1 MARSGD
7 TSVEFNPRFFETVL
21 RQPQVEAVVDAAAQR
36 TLAAAKANAPVDTG
50 AYRDG
55 LHVEHHESR
64 YRRAV
69 RVVGADDKTL
79 LIESKVGTL
88 ARALKAANA

>member
-36 TLAAAKANAPVDTG
+36 TLAAAKANAPSIRARTG
-50 AYRDG
+50 TACTSSITSPGIVARFA
-55 LHVEHHESR
+55 SSAPMT
-64 YRRAV
+64 RRC
-69 RVVGADDKTL
+69 
-79 LIESKVGTL
+79 
-88 ARALKAANA
+88 